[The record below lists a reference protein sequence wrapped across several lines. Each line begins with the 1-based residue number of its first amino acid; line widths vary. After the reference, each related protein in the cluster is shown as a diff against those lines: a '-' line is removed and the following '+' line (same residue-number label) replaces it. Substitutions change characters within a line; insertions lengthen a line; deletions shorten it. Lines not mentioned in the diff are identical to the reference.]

1 MRVRAR
7 HPLTAILIG
16 VAVGVLLLA
25 LRAWLQ
31 KQAIPAP
38 DEESAVWLIL
48 LWNPANALLRVAP
61 AYLAGLIAS
70 RNNGVAGVAAA
81 AICEVIAFGFSA
93 PYLSGLTLD
102 WPTVLSH
109 LGLVVGAGII
119 GFVSGVAGSRL
130 LPSNNSFKPRP
141 LRGSA

>member
-1 MRVRAR
+1 MRAPAR
-7 HPLTAILIG
+7 HPLTAIVIG

-31 KQAIPAP
+31 KQAIPSP
-38 DEESAVWLIL
+38 DGESTVWLIL
-48 LWNPANALLRVAP
+48 LWNPANALVRVAP

-70 RNNGVAGVAAA
+70 RKNGVVGVATAA
-81 AICEVIAFGFSA
+81 ACEVIAFGFSA
-93 PYLSGLTLD
+93 PYFSGLTLD

-130 LPSNNSFKPRP
+130 LPSNNSFKPTP
-141 LRGSA
+141 LRGAA